1 MPAPLK
7 IILTVGGIFLAGAVT
22 GGFAGFRVATHY
34 AREKPLQLRGGPI
47 EILNGRQ
54 AEQLD
59 LTPEQKQKL
68 RPILG
73 RASDEMREM
82 RREIFAR
89 STELTAK
96 MDAEL
101 AKILTP
107 EQCEQLREIRT
118 QEAER
123 LRKLMI
129 ERAKHGEGREGR
141 PGERTGEKPGGKR
154 PRPPEEMDR

>member
-1 MPAPLK
+1 MAAPLK

-22 GGFAGFRVATHY
+22 GGFVGFRVATHY
-34 AREKPLQLRGGPI
+34 AREKPLQLRGGPLELI
-47 EILNGRQ
+47 GGRQ
-54 AEQLD
+54 AEQLN
-59 LTPEQKQKL
+59 LSPEQKQQL

-73 RASDEMREM
+73 RAGEAMREM
-82 RREIFAR
+82 RREIFTR

-118 QEAER
+118 QEEEHR
-123 LRKLMI
+123 RKSMI

-141 PGERTGEKPGGKR
+141 PNENPGAKR
-154 PRPPEEMDR
+154 PRPQDSPDQ